1 MGTMKQQQSIT
12 TLPLS
17 PEEERRRRMIRY
29 AVTMGI
35 RMVCIVMMLFVQG
48 WWLLVCAL
56 GAILL
61 PYFAVIAANVHGD
74 QRSQNVLRPGAVALL
89 PRPTDSRPDGTRP
102 DETRPDEARPDEA
115 RPDEARGH
123 DRPDTG
129 STPDSED
136 AR

>member
-1 MGTMKQQQSIT
+1 MKQQSIT

-35 RMVCIVMMLFVQG
+35 RMVCIVLMLFVHG

-61 PYFAVIAANVHGD
+61 PYFAVVAANVHGA
-74 QRSQNVLRPGAVALL
+74 QPTPTVLRPGAVVPL
-89 PRPTDSRPDGTRP
+89 PRRDPAPGDTGQARTDQARTGQARTDQARTDRPQPDG
-102 DETRPDEARPDEA
+102 
-115 RPDEARGH
+115 
-123 DRPDTG
+123 
-129 STPDSED
+129 DSL
-136 AR
+136 

>member
-1 MGTMKQQQSIT
+1 MGMMKQQSIT

-29 AVTMGI
+29 SITMGI

-61 PYFAVIAANVHGD
+61 PYFAVIAANVHG
-74 QRSQNVLRPGAVALL
+74 NAGGGTVLRPGAVAVIQPLAGQA
-89 PRPTDSRPDGTRP
+89 RSRADQASRPEDAPDAP
-102 DETRPDEARPDEA
+102 DEDTR
-115 RPDEARGH
+115 
-123 DRPDTG
+123 
-129 STPDSED
+129 
-136 AR
+136 

>member
-1 MGTMKQQQSIT
+1 MMKQQQQSIT

-35 RMVCIVMMLFVQG
+35 RMVCIVMLLFVQG

-74 QRSQNVLRPGAVALL
+74 QRSRPVLRPGAVAVL
-89 PRPTDSRPDGTRP
+89 PRQDSPRPDS
-102 DETRPDEARPDEA
+102 ARPDDNTA
-115 RPDEARGH
+115 D
-123 DRPDTG
+123 DNYTDD
-129 STPDSED
+129 STADDSKD
-136 AR
+136 PR